1 MLHLWL
7 LSRPFAGHFRTS
19 KPPSQGAGTRPGCSI
34 PVMLPLVLPGSLHL
48 SRLFLVPFTDTQ
60 SFFPHL
66 GFGTA
71 GTRAWP
77 SAGQPLRHHA
87 ARPDTLWPH
96 GHGYTRS
103 LPVSP
108 SMNLFSSLFNIFHC
122 FTHSIW
128 GGGGEYLS
136 PPSPRVIFP
145 PAPSRQGSHI
155 LTPTVSPC
163 SPGGSCFGQS
173 LAQSLLFRFRPQ
185 ELPVRAKPCLFCN
198 HTSRSNKS
206 NDLCPCFS

>member
-128 GGGGEYLS
+128 GGGGGIS
-136 PPSPRVIFP
+136 FP
-145 PAPSRQGSHI
+145 PKPQGDI
-155 LTPTVSPC
+155 SPC
-163 SPGGSCFGQS
+163 PIPPGQPYPHPHSEPLLPRWELFWAKFSPKFAVPIQ
-173 LAQSLLFRFRPQ
+173 
-185 ELPVRAKPCLFCN
+185 
-198 HTSRSNKS
+198 TSRTARARKALSVLQPHKQV
-206 NDLCPCFS
+206 